1 MRIFYFFFLCI
12 GILFWSSCDSD
23 DDSGN
28 DSSGSLSVSADT
40 TMVQVGETIT
50 FAVTTNKGDDVTS
63 SSTITVNNKVLEE
76 NTFTPAQTGT
86 YEVKASFKNLITA
99 SHYEVIAVDRKAS
112 SIEISSEQT
121 TLNLGEVFSFLVTT
135 DTGIDVTYESVI
147 AVDGDTLERERFLPE
162 RPGTFSAMATYAGL
176 ESAPIDIE
184 VLPNSISVEAD
195 KSDILLGESVTF
207 TVFAD
212 DDIDITSEATIMVGG
227 EETEGNTF
235 TPEETGTYTITAV
248 YGEFTSD
255 PVEIN
260 VSDNF
265 FVLNDTTYETPTGT
279 FAYFGTFQ
287 GENGLESIWAFN
299 PFLEIDNGDGTA
311 SYPNDLYIYIALEQ
325 PDTGDLVFP
334 SNGTYTYLAGTLPE
348 ILDAQVYYD
357 DNPWVG
363 AEESFE
369 SITLEVTGMNPW
381 TGAETSVERIEYTIT
396 KEDGSAV
403 TGQYSGPVFAWDASR
418 SAKKKEKTILNAP
431 SVQQG
436 AFRKR

>member
-1 MRIFYFFFLCI
+1 MRIFYFFILLT
-12 GILFWSSCDSD
+12 GILFWSSCESD
-23 DDSGN
+23 DDSTSN
-28 DSSGSLSVSADT
+28 GSLTVSADT

-50 FAVTTNKGDDVTS
+50 FSVITNKGDDVTAS
-63 SSTITVNNKVLEE
+63 ATITVNNKVLEE
-76 NTFTPAQTGT
+76 NTFIPAQTGT

-99 SHYEVIAVDRKAS
+99 SHYEVIAVDREAS

-121 TLNLGEVFSFLVTT
+121 TLSLGEVFSFLVTT
-135 DTGIDVTYESVI
+135 DTGVDVTYESVI
-147 AVDGDTLERERFLPE
+147 TVGEDTLERERFLPE

-195 KSDILLGESVTF
+195 KSDILLGETVTF

-212 DDIDITSEATIMVGG
+212 SDIDITPEATIMVG
-227 EETEGNTF
+227 EEEIEGNTF
-235 TPEETGTYTITAV
+235 TPGEAGTYTITAS

-325 PDTGDLVFP
+325 PETGDLVFP

-348 ILDAQVYYD
+348 IFDAQVFYD
-357 DNPWVG
+357 NNPWVG
-363 AEESFE
+363 ADESFE
-369 SITLEVTGMNPW
+369 TIALEVTGMGTWVN
-381 TGAETSVERIEYTIT
+381 AETSVERIEYTIT
-396 KEDGSAV
+396 KEDGSVV
-403 TGQYSGPVFAWDASR
+403 TGQYSGPVFAWDASGGR
-418 SAKKKEKTILNAP
+418 REKEKTVINAP
-431 SVQQG
+431 FIKQG
-436 AFRKR
+436 TFSKR